1 MFSAIAALPEDQRDA
16 LAAVDVAGL
25 SYQEAADTLEVPVG
39 TIMSRLY
46 RGRNRVAQVSR
57 GLMDLGLA
65 GKRALVTG
73 ASGGIGQAVAREL
86 AAEGVEVVAHY
97 HRNRE
102 AAEALGGLA
111 LGADLRDEAQVEA
124 LFAAAGPL
132 DLCVANAGVW
142 PSEDVPVAELPLER
156 WRDTIDGNLTA
167 TFLTCRGFAAAS
179 GGTRARPDRLHRR
192 PLRRGRPRRL
202 RGGQGGDR
210 PRAAAVA
217 QERDGAARA
226 STSSRPGWT
235 VSPMTEASLTDEL
248 VDRVT
253 ATMPL
258 RKVARTEDIAR
269 TVAFLLSDRAA
280 GHVTGEVV
288 TVAGGMEG
296 RLLR

>member
-1 MFSAIAALPEDQRDA
+1 
-16 LAAVDVAGL
+16 
-25 SYQEAADTLEVPVG
+25 
-39 TIMSRLY
+39 
-46 RGRNRVAQVSR
+46 
-57 GLMDLGLA
+57 MDLGLA

-111 LGADLRDEAQVEA
+111 LGADLRDEAQVDE

-156 WRDTIDGNLTA
+156 WRATIDGNLTRHVPDRA
-167 TFLTCRGFAAAS
+167 RVRTAS
-179 GGTRARPDRLHRR
+179 GGERALVLDRLDRR

-210 PRAAAVA
+210 PRPAAVA
-217 QERDGAARA
+217 QERDRAARA

-269 TVAFLLSDRAA
+269 TVVFLLSDRAA
-280 GHVTGEVV
+280 GHITGEVV

-296 RLLR
+296 RLLHDC

>member
-1 MFSAIAALPEDQRDA
+1 
-16 LAAVDVAGL
+16 
-25 SYQEAADTLEVPVG
+25 
-39 TIMSRLY
+39 
-46 RGRNRVAQVSR
+46 
-57 GLMDLGLA
+57 MDLGLA

-156 WRDTIDGNLTA
+156 WRATIDGNLTA
-167 TFLTCRGFAAAS
+167 TFLTCRGFALQDGDALVLIGSTA
-179 GGTRARPDRLHRR
+179 
-192 PLRRGRPRRL
+192 GRF
-202 RGGQGGDR
+202 GEAGHADY
-210 PRAAAVA
+210 AAAKAAIGHGLLLSLKNEIAPARVNVVA
-217 QERDGAARA
+217 
-226 STSSRPGWT
+226 PGWT

>member
-1 MFSAIAALPEDQRDA
+1 
-16 LAAVDVAGL
+16 
-25 SYQEAADTLEVPVG
+25 
-39 TIMSRLY
+39 
-46 RGRNRVAQVSR
+46 
-57 GLMDLGLA
+57 MDLGLA

-111 LGADLRDEAQVEA
+111 VGADLRDEAQVEA

-156 WRDTIDGNLTA
+156 WRATIDGNLTA
-167 TFLTCRGFAAAS
+167 TFLTARGFA
-179 GGTRARPDRLHRR
+179 R
-192 PLRRGRPRRL
+192 
-202 RGGQGGDR
+202 QGGNALVLIGSTAGRFGEAGHADY
-210 PRAAAVA
+210 AAAKAAIGHGLLLSLKNEMAPARVNVVA
-217 QERDGAARA
+217 
-226 STSSRPGWT
+226 PGWT

-248 VDRVT
+248 VNRVT

>member
-1 MFSAIAALPEDQRDA
+1 
-16 LAAVDVAGL
+16 
-25 SYQEAADTLEVPVG
+25 
-39 TIMSRLY
+39 
-46 RGRNRVAQVSR
+46 
-57 GLMDLGLA
+57 MDLGLA
-65 GKRALVTG
+65 GMRALVTG

-111 LGADLRDEAQVEA
+111 LGADLRDEAQVDE

-142 PSEDVPVAELPLER
+142 PSDDVSVAELPLAR
-156 WRDTIDGNLTA
+156 WLDTIDGNLTV
-167 TFLTCRGFAAAS
+167 TFLTCRGFARGNHSHPPRALVLIGSTAGRFGEAGHADYAA
-179 GGTRARPDRLHRR
+179 AKAAI
-192 PLRRGRPRRL
+192 
-202 RGGQGGDR
+202 GQGLLLSLKNEIAPAR
-210 PRAAAVA
+210 VNVVA
-217 QERDGAARA
+217 
-226 STSSRPGWT
+226 PGWT

-248 VDRVT
+248 VDHVT

-269 TVAFLLSDRAA
+269 TVTFLLSDRAA
-280 GHVTGEVV
+280 GHITGEVV

>member
-1 MFSAIAALPEDQRDA
+1 
-16 LAAVDVAGL
+16 
-25 SYQEAADTLEVPVG
+25 
-39 TIMSRLY
+39 
-46 RGRNRVAQVSR
+46 
-57 GLMDLGLA
+57 MDLGLA

-156 WRDTIDGNLTA
+156 WRATIDGNLTA
-167 TFLTCRGFAAAS
+167 TFLTCRGFAS
-179 GGTRARPDRLHRR
+179 
-192 PLRRGRPRRL
+192 
-202 RGGQGGDR
+202 QGGDALVLIGSTAGR
-210 PRAAAVA
+210 FGEAGHADYAAAKAAIGHGLLLSLKNEMAPARVNVVA
-217 QERDGAARA
+217 
-226 STSSRPGWT
+226 PGWT

>member
-1 MFSAIAALPEDQRDA
+1 
-16 LAAVDVAGL
+16 
-25 SYQEAADTLEVPVG
+25 
-39 TIMSRLY
+39 
-46 RGRNRVAQVSR
+46 
-57 GLMDLGLA
+57 MDLGLA

-111 LGADLRDEAQVEA
+111 LGADLRDEEQVEA

-156 WRDTIDGNLTA
+156 WRATIDGNLTA
-167 TFLTCRGFAAAS
+167 TFLTCRGFARQR
-179 GGTRARPDRLHRR
+179 GTALV
-192 PLRRGRPRRL
+192 LIGSTAGRF
-202 RGGQGGDR
+202 GEAGHADY
-210 PRAAAVA
+210 AAAKAAIGHGLLLSLKNEIAPARVNVVA
-217 QERDGAARA
+217 
-226 STSSRPGWT
+226 PGWT

>member
-1 MFSAIAALPEDQRDA
+1 
-16 LAAVDVAGL
+16 
-25 SYQEAADTLEVPVG
+25 
-39 TIMSRLY
+39 
-46 RGRNRVAQVSR
+46 
-57 GLMDLGLA
+57 MDLGLA

-111 LGADLRDEAQVEA
+111 LGADLRDEAQVNA

-142 PSEDVPVAELPLER
+142 PSENIPVAELPLER

-167 TFLTCRGFAAAS
+167 TFLTCRGFARQRGTALVLIGSTAGRFGEAGHADYAA
-179 GGTRARPDRLHRR
+179 AKAAI
-192 PLRRGRPRRL
+192 
-202 RGGQGGDR
+202 GQGLLLSLKNEIAPAR
-210 PRAAAVA
+210 VNVVA
-217 QERDGAARA
+217 
-226 STSSRPGWT
+226 PGWT

-248 VDRVT
+248 VDHVT

-269 TVAFLLSDRAA
+269 TVAFLLSERAA

>member
-1 MFSAIAALPEDQRDA
+1 
-16 LAAVDVAGL
+16 
-25 SYQEAADTLEVPVG
+25 
-39 TIMSRLY
+39 
-46 RGRNRVAQVSR
+46 
-57 GLMDLGLA
+57 MDLGLA

-156 WRDTIDGNLTA
+156 WRATIDGNLTA
-167 TFLTCRGFAAAS
+167 TFLTARGFARQR
-179 GGTRARPDRLHRR
+179 GTALV
-192 PLRRGRPRRL
+192 LIGSTAGRF
-202 RGGQGGDR
+202 GEAGHADY
-210 PRAAAVA
+210 AAAKAAIGHGLLLSLKNEMAPARVNVVA
-217 QERDGAARA
+217 
-226 STSSRPGWT
+226 PGWT

-280 GHVTGEVV
+280 GHITGEVV